1 MPRKR
6 PICQPDPCSRTI
18 GAHLNPAHLARAA
31 PGPYTIVSE
40 IFQRLPEFIGNHP
53 FLSFGFIGVLAAL
66 VATEFGRL
74 TRGFKALTPAGLT
87 QLINRNDALL
97 IDVSSIQ
104 DFNQGHI
111 PGARH
116 VAMSQFDPESK
127 DLAKARELPVAI
139 YCKTGQTSGLAAKRL
154 RKAGFTQVHT
164 LEGGLRS
171 WTEAQLP
178 LAKGRG

>member
-1 MPRKR
+1 
-6 PICQPDPCSRTI
+6 
-18 GAHLNPAHLARAA
+18 
-31 PGPYTIVSE
+31 VSE
-40 IFQRLPEFIGNHP
+40 ILQRLPEFVGNHP
-53 FLSFGFIGVLAAL
+53 FLSFGFLGVLAAL

-104 DFNQGHI
+104 DYNQGHI

-116 VAMSQFDPESK
+116 VSMSQFDPESK
-127 DLAKARELPVAI
+127 DLAKARDLPVAV
-139 YCKTGQTSGLAAKRL
+139 YCKTGQISGQAAKRL
-154 RKAGFTQVHT
+154 KKAGFTQVHT

-178 LAKGRG
+178 LARGRG